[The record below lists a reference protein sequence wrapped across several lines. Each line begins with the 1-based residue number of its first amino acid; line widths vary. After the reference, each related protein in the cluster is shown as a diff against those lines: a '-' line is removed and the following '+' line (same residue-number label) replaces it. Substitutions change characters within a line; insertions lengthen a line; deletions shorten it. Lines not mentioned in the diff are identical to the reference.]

1 VIIGAKESDLERITN
16 LIFPKMAGVFLQS
29 MLPRFMGRKF
39 EPNFIDMIGIM
50 RMFSSAEKPTS
61 EQLEFT
67 FEKLSTLP
75 IPLSDKTYLEFV
87 WVAGGQKTRG
97 KDIKKAFLPLAEFK
111 VKSLLAHPASLP
123 SPDFIEI
130 GYKTASY
137 DILDDQ
143 IHQRQSYFWEV

>member
-87 WVAGGQKTRG
+87 
-97 KDIKKAFLPLAEFK
+97 
-111 VKSLLAHPASLP
+111 
-123 SPDFIEI
+123 
-130 GYKTASY
+130 
-137 DILDDQ
+137 
-143 IHQRQSYFWEV
+143 